1 MIPIGIELEQK
12 RRPVVNYAL
21 LAANVLLFL
30 VTLFNE
36 PLKNTLAL
44 PARDLQPVA
53 DAVFVRDVSLLRTR
67 RLSPAQL
74 KPLVD
79 LVRKYGVAL
88 LLRKDDPQA
97 AEIRRQY
104 AVDVHG
110 YHDGGAWARPYTLI
124 THGFMHAGWMHL
136 IGNMIFLWLFGNA
149 LNSRLGHVGYGASY
163 LFFLLVAAMAH
174 YYTANAPAV
183 GASGAIA
190 GVSGACLVYYPF
202 VRVRAL
208 VPLFYIYH
216 RIRIPV
222 ILYIGF
228 EFALNI
234 WQELGG
240 VQNGVAY
247 MAHIGGYVSGFVL
260 AVVLLVTRVTRWTSG
275 PFDLLTWFKQRIRR
289 NAIRRVE
296 QQTPP
301 GALRSDPR
309 ADDDDDDWY

>member
-1 MIPIGIELEQK
+1 MIPIGIELKQK

-21 LAANVLLFL
+21 LAANVLLFVVML
-30 VTLFNE
+30 SNE

-44 PARDLQPVA
+44 PARNLQPVA
-53 DAVFVRDVSLLRTR
+53 DAVFVRDFSLLVNRQV
-67 RLSPAQL
+67 SPAQL
-74 KPLVD
+74 KPLVN
-79 LVRKYGVAL
+79 LLRKYGRTF
-88 LLRKDDPQA
+88 LLRKDDSKA
-97 AEIRRQY
+97 AEIRKRY
-104 AVDVHG
+104 AIDVHG
-110 YHDGGAWARPYTLI
+110 YHDGGAWVRPYTLV

-260 AVVLLVTRVTRWTSG
+260 AVTLLITRVTRWTSG
-275 PFDLLTWFKQRIRR
+275 PFDLLTWFKQRTRR
-289 NAIRRVE
+289 AK
-296 QQTPP
+296 QQAPFGVR
-301 GALRSDPR
+301 GAGPR
-309 ADDDDDDWY
+309 TDDNDDDDDWY